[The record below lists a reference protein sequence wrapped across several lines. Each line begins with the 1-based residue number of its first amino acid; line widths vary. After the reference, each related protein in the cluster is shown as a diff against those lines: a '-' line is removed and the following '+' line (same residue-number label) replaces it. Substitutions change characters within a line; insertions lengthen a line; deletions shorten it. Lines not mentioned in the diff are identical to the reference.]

1 MIFFSKVA
9 KETILVF
16 KEHIPLIICGPG
28 MARDI
33 FLKKILRN
41 LGKLKN
47 EILNSPTSIGGR
59 SAANQ
64 ILADG
69 LADSIIG
76 KNALISQ
83 IRVIEEGLRRIS
95 TDGNVCYGQAQ
106 ILEAAKQ
113 GAIEKIVILASILR
127 SDNSEMNLIWSNIID
142 DIKISKGEVIQSSS
156 DHDFGEQ
163 LSSFGGAIALLR
175 WKLN

>member
-1 MIFFSKVA
+1 
-9 KETILVF
+9 
-16 KEHIPLIICGPG
+16 

-33 FLKKILRN
+33 FEKILRS
-41 LGKLKN
+41 LGAKN

-64 ILADG
+64 ILTDG
-69 LADSIIG
+69 LADSVIG
-76 KNALISQ
+76 KNALIYQ
-83 IRVIEEGLRRIS
+83 IRTIEEGLRRIS
-95 TDGNVCYGQAQ
+95 KEGNVCYGQKQ

-113 GAIEKIVILASILR
+113 GAVEKIVILASILR
-127 SDNSEMNLIWSNIID
+127 SDDSEMNLLWSNIIK

-175 WKLN
+175 WKLD